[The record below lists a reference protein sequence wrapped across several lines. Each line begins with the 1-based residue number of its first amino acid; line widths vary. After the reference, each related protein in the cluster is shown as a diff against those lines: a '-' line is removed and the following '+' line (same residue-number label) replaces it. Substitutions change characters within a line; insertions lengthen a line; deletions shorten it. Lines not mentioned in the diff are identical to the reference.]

1 MEKIKKFKKFLKEEN
16 IDGYFIPKND
26 EFFGEYVSDHND
38 RLKYISNFSG
48 SFGFALILKNK
59 NYLFVDGR
67 YILQANN
74 QCGNFFK
81 IENLSSKKFE
91 SIFKNKNF
99 IIGYDPK
106 IVTNKI
112 LSFFL
117 IRKILNL
124 NLLKII

>member
-1 MEKIKKFKKFLKEEN
+1 MWKF
-16 IDGYFIPKND
+16 
-26 EFFGEYVSDHND
+26 
-38 RLKYISNFSG
+38 
-48 SFGFALILKNK
+48 
-59 NYLFVDGR
+59 
-67 YILQANN
+67 
-74 QCGNFFK
+74 FFK